1 MPRNTKRMES
11 AVCEPH
17 CIKEAD
23 LGRLDARIANTEQT
37 EVEIKEALQRLVDNH
52 AKDKQESNVQ
62 FTTITAEIA
71 KMSSAMQSS
80 AESSKQLLENQNK
93 LLGELN
99 KLLLANQD
107 IANKQNSLDSTLATQ
122 MDIAEKRYE
131 KTKAALEDA
140 KKRLTKLEQHRNT
153 VVSIGALIISLLT
166 AAGLVAQILQAF
178 NK

>member
-1 MPRNTKRMES
+1 MSKSTKRMEPS
-11 AVCEPH
+11 VCEPY
-17 CIKEAD
+17 CMKEAD
-23 LGRLDARIANTEQT
+23 LGRLDARIANNEQT
-37 EVEIKEALQRLVDNH
+37 GVEIKEALQRLVDNH
-52 AKDKQESNVQ
+52 AKDKQDSNAQ
-62 FTTITAEIA
+62 FTAITAEIA

-93 LLGELN
+93 LIEELN

-107 IANKQNSLDSTLATQ
+107 IANKQNSLDSALATQ

-153 VVSIGALIISLLT
+153 VISIGALIISLLT
-166 AAGLVAQILQAF
+166 AAGLIAQIFQAF
-178 NK
+178 K